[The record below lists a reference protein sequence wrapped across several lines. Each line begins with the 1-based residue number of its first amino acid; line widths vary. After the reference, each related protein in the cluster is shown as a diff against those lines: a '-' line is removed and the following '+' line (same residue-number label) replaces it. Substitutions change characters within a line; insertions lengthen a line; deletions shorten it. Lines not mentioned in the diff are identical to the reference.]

1 MMEWIASI
9 LGVYMRFFVM
19 SAQEVLTLFGYFW
32 ALTWYKK
39 KRKYY
44 ILRLALV
51 LLASLA
57 LCIPLGILRT
67 HYNVL
72 SVRIFN
78 TTITF
83 AMILGW
89 LFTCYREKPNELI
102 FCFSGIIAAKNL
114 AGYTFALLLNCF
126 GKDDLITMSFFDDYN
141 VVRDWTI
148 YWIIHCSLLF
158 GIYLFLRKREDLQND
173 QMTKRAVIL
182 ACFTCLFFSI
192 LTTII
197 RYFQA
202 ESFALSVCIKILVM
216 AVSACILVFRSNILF
231 QSKISKE
238 LQITE
243 QLLYQEKKHYA
254 EMKDNIDIVN
264 MKCHDIKHQLTN
276 LQGKLTDAEIAS
288 LAEAIKIY
296 DSNICT
302 GNEIL
307 DTILYQKQLYC
318 EKNEITLKY
327 LLDGKAFSFMHGS
340 DLYALISN
348 ALDNAIEA
356 VMKLEDKEKKIV
368 HISAYKKEN
377 ALLLEVSNYFNPD
390 FSITLETSKTD
401 KRHHGFGIKSMQYIT
416 NQYKGSFST
425 EAVEDLFFLSAT
437 FPIAQ

>member
-1 MMEWIASI
+1 MEWLSSI
-9 LGVYMRFFVM
+9 LGVYMPFFVM
-19 SAQEVLTLFGYFW
+19 SAQEVLTLFGYFL

-72 SVRIFN
+72 PVRIFN
-78 TTITF
+78 TGIILS
-83 AMILGW
+83 MIFGW
-89 LFTCYREKPNELI
+89 LFACYREKPNELI
-102 FCFSGIIAAKNL
+102 FCFSGIVAAKNL
-114 AGYTFALLLNCF
+114 AGYTFALLLNIF
-126 GKDDLITMSFFDDYN
+126 GKDDLVTMSFFDDYS

-182 ACFTCLFFSI
+182 ACFTYLFFSI
-192 LTTII
+192 LTTFI
-197 RYFQA
+197 RHFQA
-202 ESFALSVCIKILVM
+202 ESFTLSVCIKILLI
-216 AVSACILVFRSNILF
+216 AVCACILVFRSNLLF
-231 QSKISKE
+231 QSKISRE

-276 LQGKLTDAEIAS
+276 LQGKLTDAELSS
-288 LAEAIKIY
+288 LSEAIKIY
-296 DSNICT
+296 DSNIRT

-307 DTILYQKQLYC
+307 DVILYQKQLYC

-327 LLDGKAFSFMHGS
+327 LLDGKAFSFMNGS

-356 VMKLEDKEKKIV
+356 VMKLNNKEKKIV
-368 HISAYKKEN
+368 HLSAIKQEN
-377 ALLLEVSNYFNPD
+377 LLSLEVSNYFDPT
-390 FSITLETSKTD
+390 SPTALGTSKKD
-401 KRHHGFGIKSMQYIT
+401 KKHHGFGIKSMQYIA
-416 NQYKGSFST
+416 NQYKGDFST
-425 EAVEDLFFLSAT
+425 EINGDIFFLSIA
-437 FPIAQ
+437 FPIAK